1 MFEHDAHDGP
11 ECRRREGSAKTRA
24 ERGFSL
30 PELLVVLAIIG
41 AFVVMAIPLVNE
53 QIRIAELRSV
63 SDELAVHL
71 RAARMI
77 AVSHHKDIVVTVS
90 ADPTNTLSYSD
101 TDNQTR
107 TIKMPGKV
115 KIKTGSAVSITFH
128 SDGSSGASST
138 ITTESTVSTAIERWI
153 LTVNTVG
160 MVSISHVRV

>member
-1 MFEHDAHDGP
+1 MFEHDARNGP
-11 ECRRREGSAKTRA
+11 EFRRPRA
-24 ERGFSL
+24 EAGFSL

-41 AFVVMAIPLVNE
+41 SVVAMGIPLVNE
-53 QIRIAELRSV
+53 QLRIAEVRSV
-63 SDELAVHL
+63 ADELAVHL

-90 ADPTNTLSYSD
+90 VDPTNTLSYEG
-101 TDNQTR
+101 TNGETR
-107 TIKMPGKV
+107 TITMPGRV

-138 ITTESTVSTAIERWI
+138 LTTESAVANSTERWT

-160 MVSISHVRV
+160 MVSVAHVRI